1 MAVLSKI
8 RERSLFLILIIAMA
22 LFAFVL
28 SGLFDSNM
36 FNKNVSNIGEVN
48 GEPITREEFGQE
60 VELYRSRTGG
70 RATNSQ
76 NVNNAWN
83 SLVREKIYQTQL
95 EKSGIVVGEKDVWD
109 AIVAQ
114 ISVTETTLS
123 S

>member
-36 FNKNVSNIGEVN
+36 FNKNVTSIGEVN

-60 VELYRSRTGG
+60 V
-70 RATNSQ
+70 
-76 NVNNAWN
+76 
-83 SLVREKIYQTQL
+83 
-95 EKSGIVVGEKDVWD
+95 
-109 AIVAQ
+109 
-114 ISVTETTLS
+114 
-123 S
+123 